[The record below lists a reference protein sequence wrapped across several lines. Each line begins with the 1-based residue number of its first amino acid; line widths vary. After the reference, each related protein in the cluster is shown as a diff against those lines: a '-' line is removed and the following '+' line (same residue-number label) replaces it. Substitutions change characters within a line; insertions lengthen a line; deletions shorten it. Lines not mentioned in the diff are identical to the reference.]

1 MSYAYFDDS
10 KHHPW
15 GFSLGA
21 LVFCDNDPTQAI
33 ARIIR
38 RNGSDPDKFEFKSSR
53 PMAGNSS
60 LQIMRSEL
68 NKFIQ
73 SSCRIAICVVFGD
86 KNIGPVGLRLL
97 GRAISHRTLVGQE
110 HVVHFD
116 QGLFSSIKAA
126 SRLASETD
134 GLESSTLLFEQNSKK
149 VLGIQLA
156 DLCAHTCSTILL
168 SALGKE
174 MKAINVED
182 SGYDDDTE
190 IPLDFELWAG
200 IRYALL
206 HSPIAD
212 PQDLVDH
219 ALVDLTPHGLLVD
232 ESVSERVALA
242 ATELFTTIYLGC
254 IH

>member
-21 LVFCDNDPTQAI
+21 LVFCDSDPTQEI

-38 RNGSDPDKFEFKSSR
+38 RNGFDPDNFEFKSSC
-53 PMAGNSS
+53 PMAGNNS
-60 LQIMRSEL
+60 LQSIRSEL
-68 NKFIQ
+68 MELIRSN
-73 SSCRIAICVVFGD
+73 CRIAICVVDGD
-86 KNIGPVGLRLL
+86 KNIGPAGLRLL
-97 GRAISHRTLVGQE
+97 QHAISHKTLVSRE

-116 QGLFSSIKAA
+116 EGLFSSSRAA
-126 SRLASETD
+126 FQIASEIG
-134 GLESSTLLFEQNSKK
+134 GLGSSTLLFEQNSKE

-156 DLCAHTCSTILL
+156 DLCAHTCSTMLL
-168 SALGKE
+168 GALGKE

-182 SGYDDDTE
+182 SGYDGELD

-206 HSPIAD
+206 DSPNPN
-212 PQDLVDH
+212 PQDLMDH
-219 ALVDLTPHGLLVD
+219 AFVDLARHGLLID
-232 ESVSERVALA
+232 ESVSDTVGTA
-242 ATELFTTIYLGC
+242 ATERFATIYLGC